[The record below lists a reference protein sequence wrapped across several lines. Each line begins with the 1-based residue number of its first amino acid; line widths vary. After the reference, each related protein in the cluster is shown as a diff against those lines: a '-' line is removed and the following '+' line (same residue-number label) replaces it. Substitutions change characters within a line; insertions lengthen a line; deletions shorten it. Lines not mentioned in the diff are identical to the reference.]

1 MGSVGYNSPGISPFE
16 GFWPQAKLQ
25 EGNTAPPINK
35 NWIKDL
41 LSMALPIRARPRF
54 PHSQSL
60 LPGSFHKPHHYP
72 SEGRQNGNHNY
83 RKLTKLITW
92 ITVLSNSMN
101 HEPCCV
107 GPPKTD
113 GSWWSVLILSDSFDS
128 NSKFP
133 YDPTS
138 KNRKYIIMFSEFQAL
153 RSSKLLCFV
162 LMAIGLQLNS
172 DSHMS

>member
-54 PHSQSL
+54 SHSQSL

-83 RKLTKLITW
+83 RKLNKLITW
-92 ITVLSNSMN
+92 IKVLSNSMKLWTM
-101 HEPCCV
+101 
-107 GPPKTD
+107 PKID
-113 GSWWSVLILSDSFDS
+113 GSWWRVLTNRGPLKKEMANHFSIL
-128 NSKFP
+128 
-133 YDPTS
+133 
-138 KNRKYIIMFSEFQAL
+138 AL
-153 RSSKLLCFV
+153 RTPWIVWKGEKIWHWTISSP
-162 LMAIGLQLNS
+162 GW
-172 DSHMS
+172 

>member
-1 MGSVGYNSPGISPFE
+1 MPAQTY
-16 GFWPQAKLQ
+16 WLKY
-25 EGNTAPPINK
+25 IN
-35 NWIKDL
+35 
-41 LSMALPIRARPRF
+41 F
-54 PHSQSL
+54 
-60 LPGSFHKPHHYP
+60 
-72 SEGRQNGNHNY
+72 
-83 RKLTKLITW
+83 
-92 ITVLSNSMN
+92 
-101 HEPCCV
+101 
-107 GPPKTD
+107 
-113 GSWWSVLILSDSFDS
+113 LILSDSFDS